1 METEEQICRR
11 FEAEL
16 AAIAAL
22 DRHHYINP
30 SPSIAERADYAAR
43 QVQLESMRS
52 RFYAEL
58 GAFWERIYVSGQ
70 FRRCRFLARRTHRQ
84 RP

>member
-1 METEEQICRR
+1 MQTEHQICAQ

-22 DRHHYINP
+22 DRRYYLNP
-30 SPSIAERADYAAR
+30 SPTISERAAYAAR

-52 RFYAEL
+52 RFYKEL
-58 GAFWERIYVSGQ
+58 DALR
-70 FRRCRFLARRTHRQ
+70 LHRQ
-84 RP
+84 SVVVDR